1 MEILKKWRNED
12 SEEMKK
18 LPGEE
23 AEKGGCRGKPYMN
36 DIRFYL

>member
-1 MEILKKWRNED
+1 MEKLRKRRNEP

-23 AEKGGCRGKPYMN
+23 AEKGGSGIKPSKN
-36 DIRFYL
+36 DIRF